1 MAGTSS
7 TMAPRSIRKDS
18 YECRKDPNDSVM
30 SPEPALEGARIQ
42 ETVFNP
48 DLKAA
53 IVNTHLDPLSRRA
66 FALYFVCLVAFMNS
80 VSSGKLFLLLM
91 PDNSDKT

>member
-1 MAGTSS
+1 MASTSS

-18 YECRKDPNDSVM
+18 YEGRKDPNNSVM
-30 SPEPALEGARIQ
+30 SPEPVLDGARIQ

-53 IVNTHLDPLSRRA
+53 IDNTHLDPLSRRA

-80 VSSGKLFLLLM
+80 VSSGRLFSLLM
-91 PDNSDKT
+91 PDNSDNV

>member
-1 MAGTSS
+1 
-7 TMAPRSIRKDS
+7 
-18 YECRKDPNDSVM
+18 M

-53 IVNTHLDPLSRRA
+53 IDNTHLDPLSRRA

-80 VSSGKLFLLLM
+80 VSSGKLFLLLA
-91 PDNSDKT
+91 SDASRF